1 MISKNPQKEAHVRE
15 LLNTPKIVFGG
26 ANSKK
31 LFSVQWLKF

>member
-1 MISKNPQKEAHVRE
+1 MISKNPQKEAPIRK
-15 LLNTPKIVFGG
+15 LLNTPQIVFGG